1 MDLFSIDKNGKFILN
16 FYDNVVVDLESL
28 FAKIKSFSLK
38 EREQREFEFEDI
50 KRTKQKFNVHRIDAN
65 SYKLWKF
72 SKNRQRF
79 QLIYLYE
86 KINLITENEIYPIYC
101 EFQVNYL
108 IEKILRLKD
117 CTFYLIEEDKKKKQI
132 NLNDFEYYPGRNIE
146 IKGEYKNKLD
156 YIFKRK
162 KKRRKKIN

>member
-16 FYDNVVVDLESL
+16 FYNNVVVDLESL
-28 FAKIKSFSLK
+28 FAKIKSLSLK
-38 EREQREFEFEDI
+38 QREQKELEFEDI
-50 KRTKQKFNVHRIDAN
+50 NRTKQKFTVDKIDAN

-72 SKNRQRF
+72 SKNLQRF

-86 KINLITENEIYPIYC
+86 KVNLITENEIYPIYC
-101 EFQVNYL
+101 ESQVNYL

-117 CTFYLIEEDKKKKQI
+117 CTYYLIEEDKKKKQI
-132 NLNDFEYYPGRNIE
+132 NLEDFEYYSGRNIE
-146 IKGEYKNKLD
+146 VKGKYKNKLD

-162 KKRRKKIN
+162 KMKKRN